1 MTLLMMPLSSD
12 SLDRFFGALEL
23 RVLEALWARRT
34 AATVRDLEPEFAG
47 VAYTTVMTT
56 LDRLYRKGV
65 LSREKEGRR
74 FLYQPR
80 LTREL
85 LLSSVAG
92 DALEAILGSRAAEYR
107 PMVSFLLDAVRRE
120 DRDVL
125 DSLDALIRERR
136 RAEEESR

>member
-1 MTLLMMPLSSD
+1 MPLSPD

-65 LSREKEGRR
+65 LAREKEGRR

>member
-1 MTLLMMPLSSD
+1 MPPLSPD
-12 SLDRFFGALEL
+12 PLERFFGTLEL
-23 RVLEALWARRT
+23 RVLEALWARRA

-65 LSREKEGRR
+65 LGREKEGRR

-80 LTREL
+80 VSREQ

-92 DALEAILGSRAAEYR
+92 DALAAILGLRAAEYR
-107 PMVSFLLDAVRRE
+107 PLVSFLLDAVRRE

-125 DSLDALIRERR
+125 DSLDALIREHR
-136 RAEEESR
+136 RAGEESP